1 MRLSIVEI
9 TKANYLELAA
19 QEIRAANV
27 IFESHCDID
36 NVLPTLQWQN
46 RAVTWGSFRKCYWS
60 TNVFKQWLIATTAT
74 DKYKIMQDS
83 ELIVR

>member
-9 TKANYLELAA
+9 TIKANYLELAA
-19 QEIRAANV
+19 QEIRAVNV

-36 NVLPTLQWQN
+36 NVLTTLQWQN

-60 TNVFKQWLIATTAT
+60 TNVFKFQAVA
-74 DKYKIMQDS
+74 Y
-83 ELIVR
+83 RNYNGAR